1 MRTGRRC
8 ADSHGGGKT
17 ETAKEDD
24 AHEAV
29 TFMAPY
35 MEVGAFIERVHSVYP
50 EVNVE
55 IVPYSGDNTT
65 TCLQNMFTA
74 GDLPDV
80 CTLTVYVSSSLT
92 VDDSRMSYLHGSS
105 FAEAKERLDRIIRQQ
120 AGQRRQT
127 FTVNTHLQHENV
139 LADPNRLN
147 QVLMNILSNAVKYTP
162 TGGHIRFEVD
172 ELPRNEHYARYR
184 FVVQDDGIG
193 MSEAYQKTL
202 FDPFTREERSG
213 TNKVQGT
220 GLGMAITKNIVDPLS
235 RIIPTLAM
243 TANAFLEDMQKSREA
258 GMDKRVSAEEAHKR
272 CK

>member
-1 MRTGRRC
+1 M
-8 ADSHGGGKT
+8 
-17 ETAKEDD
+17 
-24 AHEAV
+24 
-29 TFMAPY
+29 
-35 MEVGAFIERVHSVYP
+35 
-50 EVNVE
+50 
-55 IVPYSGDNTT
+55 
-65 TCLQNMFTA
+65 
-74 GDLPDV
+74 
-80 CTLTVYVSSSLT
+80 
-92 VDDSRMSYLHGSS
+92 
-105 FAEAKERLDRIIRQQ
+105 
-120 AGQRRQT
+120 
-127 FTVNTHLQHENV
+127 
-139 LADPNRLN
+139 
-147 QVLMNILSNAVKYTP
+147 
-162 TGGHIRFEVD
+162 D